1 MARVKDE
8 TLFSLLRDFLII
20 YLPNQRKCSPN
31 TVKAYRSVWNQFLKY
46 LSEEN
51 RVRITEV
58 SFEMV
63 SRKSVDG
70 YLTWL
75 TEEKKAAVTTKNNR
89 LAAIRA
95 FVDYASACRPE
106 YISLSSE
113 LAAIKIQKVV
123 RFPKLDYMSEDAIAA
138 LLKVPDTRTRE
149 GLRDQVFMIFLYD
162 TGARIQEV
170 LNVRLCDLKL
180 GKTPTVTLFG
190 KGRKVRI
197 VPLMEDS
204 VEHLKNYLS
213 VFHENEPTES
223 REYLFYV
230 IRKGV
235 RTPVNDDTVRI
246 RLRKYVEPAKALC
259 SDVPDNIHP
268 HLWRHSR
275 AMHLYQHGMDL
286 TMVSQ
291 WLGHSNLETTEI
303 YAYADTEAKRAAIQ
317 RAMGSKTAETIVPK
331 YTVSDED
338 LLRRLY
344 GL

>member
-20 YLPNQRKCSPN
+20 YLPNQRKASPN
-31 TVKAYRSVWNQFLKY
+31 TVKAYRSVWNQFLKH
-46 LSEEN
+46 LAETN
-51 RVRITEV
+51 NVRITEI
-58 SFEMV
+58 SFEMM
-63 SRKSVDG
+63 SRESVND
-70 YLTWL
+70 YLMWL
-75 TEEKKAAVTTKNNR
+75 SEEKKAAVTTKNNR

-95 FVDYASACRPE
+95 FIDYASACRPE
-106 YISLSSE
+106 YISLSNA

-123 RFPKLDYMSEDAIAA
+123 RFSKLDYMSEEAIVA
-138 LLKVPDTRTRE
+138 LLKVPDTKTRE

-190 KGRKVRI
+190 KGRKTRI
-197 VPLMEDS
+197 VPLMEDT
-204 VEHLKNYLS
+204 VDHLKNYLS
-213 VFHENEPTES
+213 VFHENEPLES
-223 REYLFYV
+223 KDPLFYV
-230 IRKGV
+230 VRKGE
-235 RTPVNDDTVRI
+235 RTPVNDDTARI
-246 RLRKYVEPAKALC
+246 RLRKYVGPAKALC
-259 SDVPDNIHP
+259 PDVPDNIHP

-291 WLGHSNLETTEI
+291 WLGHSSLETTEI

-317 RAMGSKTAETIVPK
+317 RAMGSKTSETIVSK

>member
-58 SFEMV
+58 SFEMI
-63 SRKSVDG
+63 SREAVNG
-70 YLTWL
+70 YLAWL
-75 TEEKKAAVTTKNNR
+75 TEKKKAAVTTKNNR
-89 LAAIRA
+89 LAAVRA
-95 FVDYASACRPE
+95 FIDYASACRPE

-113 LAAIKIQKVV
+113 LAAIKIQKAV

-180 GKTPTVTLFG
+180 GKAPTVTLFG

-197 VPLMEDS
+197 VPLMEDT

-213 VFHENEPTES
+213 VFHENEPIES

-230 IRKGV
+230 IRKGI
-235 RTPVNDDTVRI
+235 RTPVNDDTARI
-246 RLRKYVEPAKALC
+246 RLRKYVKPAKALC
-259 SDVPDNIHP
+259 PDVPDNIHP

-303 YAYADTEAKRAAIQ
+303 YAYADTEAKRTAIEK
-317 RAMGSKTAETIVPK
+317 AMGSKTSETLVPK